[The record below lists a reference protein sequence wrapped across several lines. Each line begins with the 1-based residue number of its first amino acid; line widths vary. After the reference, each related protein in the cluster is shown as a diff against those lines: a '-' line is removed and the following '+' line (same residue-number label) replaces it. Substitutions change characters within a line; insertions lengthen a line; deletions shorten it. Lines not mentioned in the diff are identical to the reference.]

1 MLQTVLPPRC
11 RSWGWHLQGSSAML
25 FTLSSMWLTMD
36 PTNPNLFMLCKSGIS
51 SLWGMPSMF
60 CRSETREQ
68 YTLHMQ
74 DYLGYMLHTEG
85 KLGEVD
91 LCRYLIHSMQHQIL
105 ACNGIQQHW
114 PKALANDL
122 SGSCGYIFIH
132 CSNAIAYQCPLK
144 LTIALNEVMQTVTLK
159 AMAVL
164 LTPFV
169 SWEAEPLRRSFMHM
183 HPVWVWEIEINRLL

>member
-1 MLQTVLPPRC
+1 
-11 RSWGWHLQGSSAML
+11 ML

-36 PTNPNLFMLCKSGIS
+36 PTNPNLLCFV
-51 SLWGMPSMF
+51 SLVFLPSEGCLPCSVKVRRGSNTLF
-60 CRSETREQ
+60 TCRIIWVTCCIQ
-68 YTLHMQ
+68 KGN
-74 DYLGYMLHTEG
+74 LGRG
-85 KLGEVD
+85 VD

-169 SWEAEPLRRSFMHM
+169 SWEAEPLRRSFMHI
-183 HPVWVWEIEINRLL
+183 HPVWVLEIEINRLLGIHMQDMLLRTI